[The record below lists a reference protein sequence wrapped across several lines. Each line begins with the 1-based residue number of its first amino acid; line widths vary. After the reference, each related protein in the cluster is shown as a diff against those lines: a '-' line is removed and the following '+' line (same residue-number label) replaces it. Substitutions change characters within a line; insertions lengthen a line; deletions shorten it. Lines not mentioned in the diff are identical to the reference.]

1 MSVKERTL
9 SHLLAQRGQF
19 ISGEALAEMLGVSRS
34 AVWKE
39 IESLRK
45 DGYQIDAVPH
55 KGYRFCDTADLLSA
69 AEVTQYLSANAR
81 SAMHISVER
90 EVDSTN
96 AILRRLE
103 AQGAEEGTVLIASA
117 QTNGRGRLG
126 RQFHSPA
133 DTGIY
138 LSLLLRPV
146 CAAEQAITIT
156 TAAAVAVCE
165 AIDSTTDQHA
175 EIKWVNDIF
184 VNKKKVCGIL
194 TEAAMNIESGRLDY
208 AVLGIGIN
216 AYLPDGGF
224 PDELQLIAGALKNE
238 HTAGFRSRLSAEIL
252 SRFWN
257 LYTTPPADLAEQYR
271 RRSFVCGK
279 KITVHRGGNALPATA
294 LDIDDHYSL
303 RVRYEDGRE
312 ESLSSGEISV
322 RLAREE

>member
-1 MSVKERTL
+1 MSTKERTL
-9 SHLLAQRGQF
+9 SHLLEQRDQF
-19 ISGEALAEMLGVSRS
+19 ISGETLAEMLGVSRS

-39 IESLRK
+39 IESLRA
-45 DGYQIDAVPH
+45 DGYKIDAVPH
-55 KGYRFCDTADLLSA
+55 KGYRLCGTNDLLSA
-69 AEVTQYLSANAR
+69 AEIMHHLSADAR
-81 SAMHISVER
+81 RTMRISVER

-96 AILRRLE
+96 AILRRQA

-117 QTNGRGRLG
+117 QTQGRGRLG

-165 AIDSTTDQHA
+165 AIEATTGQRA

-184 VNKKKVCGIL
+184 VNGKKVCGIL
-194 TEAAMNIESGRLDY
+194 TEAAMSIESGRLDY
-208 AVLGIGIN
+208 AVLGIGVN

-224 PDELQLIAGALKNE
+224 PDELREIAGAVRTE

-252 SRFWN
+252 SRFWGY
-257 LYTTPPADLAEQYR
+257 YTAPPADLAKEYR
-271 RRSFVCGK
+271 QRSFVCGK
-279 KITVHRGGNALPATA
+279 RITVHRGGTALSATA
-294 LDIDDHYSL
+294 LHIDDHYSL
-303 RVRYEDGRE
+303 RVRYDDGQE
-312 ESLSSGEISV
+312 EALSSGEISV
-322 RLAREE
+322 RLAKEE